1 MVPPLPRTT
10 SASTTSTTRERGS
23 TISIDECYKD
33 KGKGLSSNLLSKRQN
48 EKYAKMKMDLPEGAI
63 RHKMM
68 QDGISNEGIESFFN
82 QVSGET
88 INDGKNA
95 KKIENPKLTKYIKMK
110 KMGLP
115 DGAIRHKMMQDGISD
130 DLMNEFF
137 NSGNTIM
144 KSKPVKKEPKEE
156 KLPPLDEKIVGKYR
170 KMKKMGLPDGAI
182 QHKMVQD
189 GIDQAIINQF
199 FNIKTAKNKSKI
211 DINNPI
217 FDPYKKMKK
226 AGLPPP
232 VIKHKMTM
240 MAAHRKNPSVL
251 W

>member
-1 MVPPLPRTT
+1 
-10 SASTTSTTRERGS
+10 
-23 TISIDECYKD
+23 
-33 KGKGLSSNLLSKRQN
+33 
-48 EKYAKMKMDLPEGAI
+48 
-63 RHKMM
+63 
-68 QDGISNEGIESFFN
+68 
-82 QVSGET
+82 
-88 INDGKNA
+88 
-95 KKIENPKLTKYIKMK
+95 MK

-240 MAAHRKNPSVL
+240 DGRTQEEIQAFFGENATMTKERAALIAKKKQESKFKKLHWQALDESKLENSVWATKMDDEDDEDELDLENLKSLFGNSPKNKKKKKKRMSQM
-251 W
+251 